1 MKKWTKPFLVTVS
14 VVGAF
19 VFSGKGAFAEVVD
32 LQGYSAKITTVED
45 QNYVSTSKGKWVLT
59 EDTQIISSKAQV
71 LALNNTIPEKIDSLY
86 MKKNLELRRNGE
98 LNVEIEEQFGI
109 NVLGNLYAFT
119 CTGYGAGKVV
129 AAGKVDGVHVYG
141 ALKLYSGTLEGMG

>member
-59 EDTQIISSKAQV
+59 EDTQIISNKAQV
-71 LALNNTIPEKIDSLY
+71 LELNNTIPAKIDSLY
-86 MKKNLELRRNGE
+86 MKKNLELRGR
-98 LNVEIEEQFGI
+98 
-109 NVLGNLYAFT
+109 
-119 CTGYGAGKVV
+119 
-129 AAGKVDGVHVYG
+129 
-141 ALKLYSGTLEGMG
+141 